1 MTMPCL
7 LRAQRSLTGPAQAEP
22 LPHTGHSAG
31 PSARLSPGPW
41 PWSRYHRARCCVTN
55 KTLDLQQTEGC
66 VGSTSVPGVSRK
78 TKTKTIQGPRCGSW
92 EMLTAA
98 ARGLEADTHWSS
110 WRDTGSEGR
119 PTPQSWARGLS
130 ASLSART
137 PDSTPN
143 SGSSAQCKS
152 LGAMCHRE
160 AGRAGEAA
168 RSPAEVPQGQPFREG
183 GQGFAQRT
191 LRCSEERHSGRH
203 DATRLLLNRC
213 SDPEE
218 PKGVPWMKQLSRQKD
233 GLSGGGEAE
242 PRGRGSAHPA
252 CPASGR
258 KGPAPSGLCVPACP
272 PKDVRPSSLAGSVV

>member
-1 MTMPCL
+1 MWFLGDAHGRC
-7 LRAQRSLTGPAQAEP
+7 TG
-22 LPHTGHSAG
+22 
-31 PSARLSPGPW
+31 
-41 PWSRYHRARCCVTN
+41 
-55 KTLDLQQTEGC
+55 
-66 VGSTSVPGVSRK
+66 VGR
-78 TKTKTIQGPRCGSW
+78 RHA
-92 EMLTAA
+92 L
-98 ARGLEADTHWSS
+98 SS
-110 WRDTGSEGR
+110 WRDTGSEGC
-119 PTPQSWARGLS
+119 PTPQSWAQGLS

-242 PRGRGSAHPA
+242 PRGRGGAHAPCA
-252 CPASGR
+252 RPQAGRAPPQAASVY
-258 KGPAPSGLCVPACP
+258 LHVPP
-272 PKDVRPSSLAGSVV
+272 RMLDHQV